1 MLPLN
6 RPPRPRLT
14 LRIFIFALADVF
26 GLACLAIGASW
37 FVAHRPLFLRGFPA
51 NLAEAVACTAGGLA
65 VMVWAVLRILG
76 EIARQG
82 PELQA
87 RYGAYIA
94 RNHPQ
99 SWRPDDDARGQP

>member
-14 LRIFIFALADVF
+14 LRIFVFALADVF

-37 FVAHRPLFLRGFPA
+37 FIAHRPLFLQGFPA
-51 NLAEAVACTAGGLA
+51 SLAEAVTCTAGGLA
-65 VMVWAVLRILG
+65 IMVWAVLRILG

-94 RNHPQ
+94 RNHPHLR
-99 SWRPDDDARGQP
+99 RPDDAPGQP

>member
-1 MLPLN
+1 MLPPN

-14 LRIFIFALADVF
+14 LRIFAFALADVF

-37 FVAHRPLFLRGFPA
+37 FVAHRPLFLRGFPG
-51 NLAEAVACTAGGLA
+51 NLAEAVACAAGGLA
-65 VMVWAVLRILG
+65 VMIWAVLRILG

-87 RYGAYIA
+87 RYDAYLA
-94 RNHPQ
+94 RHHPHA
-99 SWRPDDDARGQP
+99 WRRDDDGPGHP